1 MFLFQCATLAPV
13 ILLLV
18 ASLAGSWWIL
28 SAVLMITVFTWA
40 ADHLMRHAASLSG
53 SADEFPTGDALAV
66 TLALL
71 LLFGLALAV
80 RAVGGNIGMGGA
92 ERFGLLIGW
101 GLALGQIGHPTAHE
115 LIHRSAAWKRG
126 LGRILY
132 TAVLMGHHASSHLR
146 VHHMH
151 VGTSADPASPPL
163 GMGFW
168 HYAPR
173 AWAGSFMAGL
183 RAESALRAR
192 SSAPLR
198 WWGHPYVAYTLGAL
212 LALGLAFLIAGAGG
226 VSALVAISAY
236 AQLQILLSD
245 YIQHYGLR
253 RHPLPD
259 GRLEPVGPRH
269 SWNAPQAWSSAMM
282 LNAPRHSDHHAH
294 PARPYPA
301 LRLDADMPIL
311 PRAVPVMAVAAL
323 VPPLW
328 RRMMDRRAQA
338 WARR

>member
-1 MFLFQCATLAPV
+1 MFLFRCATLTPV

-18 ASLAGSWWIL
+18 ASLAGHWWIL
-28 SAVLMITVFTWA
+28 AAVLLVTVFTWA

-53 SADEFPTGDALAV
+53 SGHEFPTGDALAV
-66 TLALL
+66 TLASLL
-71 LLFGLALAV
+71 LVGLALAV
-80 RAVGGNIGMGGA
+80 RAVGGDSGMGTV
-92 ERFGLLIGW
+92 ERAGLLIGW

-115 LIHRSAAWKRG
+115 LIHRRAAWKRG

-132 TAVLMGHHASSHLR
+132 IAVLMGHHASSHLR
-146 VHHMH
+146 VHHLH
-151 VGTSADPASPPL
+151 VGTVADPASPPL

-183 RAESALRAR
+183 RAESSLRAR
-192 SSAPLR
+192 AATPLP
-198 WWGHPYVAYTLGAL
+198 WWSHPYLAYMLGAL

-226 VSALVAISAY
+226 MAALVAISAY

-253 RHPLPD
+253 RDTLPD

-328 RRMMDRRAQA
+328 RRIMDRRAQA